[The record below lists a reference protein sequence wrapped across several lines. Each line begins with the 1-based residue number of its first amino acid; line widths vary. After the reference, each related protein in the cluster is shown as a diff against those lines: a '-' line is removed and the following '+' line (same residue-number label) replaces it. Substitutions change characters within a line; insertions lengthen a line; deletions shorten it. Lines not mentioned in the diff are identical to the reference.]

1 MSHQFL
7 LPPTSTQNKTLHHV
21 PKGPKSRVARP
32 SSVILLL
39 FFWLADDAS
48 RSKPSVFDM
57 TTTAGVVPSL
67 PAVFSFF
74 FCMQILCK
82 SAVHRGT
89 ATASSGRHCLD
100 SDDVDGAVA
109 LSCSPGDRQR
119 RLAAGS
125 YRPVGCL
132 SDSQTFRLIVRLL
145 ADHPS
150 GSQLQPL
157 PRLNRQFSSNA
168 VHSVDRKRRA
178 RERLRFV
185 VFFFTASL
193 STFGAPEIDGHS
205 TPRRNEND
213 SPPTRKITGRFFPL
227 KKKKKTT
234 SGGRM
239 RTIQRVRLRR
249 RAD

>member
-1 MSHQFL
+1 
-7 LPPTSTQNKTLHHV
+7 
-21 PKGPKSRVARP
+21 
-32 SSVILLL
+32 
-39 FFWLADDAS
+39 
-48 RSKPSVFDM
+48 
-57 TTTAGVVPSL
+57 
-67 PAVFSFF
+67 
-74 FCMQILCK
+74 MQILCK

-178 RERLRFV
+178 RGFV
-185 VFFFTASL
+185 LWVFFSL
-193 STFGAPEIDGHS
+193 RRSPLLAPQKSTDIQLRAGTKTIVRQREKSLAD
-205 TPRRNEND
+205 
-213 SPPTRKITGRFFPL
+213 FFPN
-227 KKKKKTT
+227 KKTT

-239 RTIQRVRLRR
+239 RNIQRIRLRR

>member
-1 MSHQFL
+1 
-7 LPPTSTQNKTLHHV
+7 
-21 PKGPKSRVARP
+21 
-32 SSVILLL
+32 
-39 FFWLADDAS
+39 
-48 RSKPSVFDM
+48 
-57 TTTAGVVPSL
+57 
-67 PAVFSFF
+67 
-74 FCMQILCK
+74 MQILCK

-185 VFFFTASL
+185 VFSSL
-193 STFGAPEIDGHS
+193 RRSPLLAPQKSTDIQLRAGTKTIVRQREKSLAD
-205 TPRRNEND
+205 
-213 SPPTRKITGRFFPL
+213 FFPN
-227 KKKKKTT
+227 KKTT